1 MPIRDKFQLLPY
13 IEATVIVVFIALIVL
28 YARQGHKSSADQL
41 SVTKVETLVKTADD
55 TFVQKDLATAAVIY
69 WQIIREIEAAKGQ
82 SSTDN
87 LDEILLH
94 AHLRVAE
101 IYFHSHWVEDATKRL
116 ENAAQIQPDH
126 VKVRLLRGKLLRDE
140 DKVAAGR
147 ELLAVIKKDPTH
159 AEAHYLLG
167 VLYQGTK
174 QFKDAVRHFKQA
186 IEHDAELVKLPFES
200 TPIGLQA
207 RLQLS
212 RTYLSMLQTYRF
224 VDRELTAEETK
235 AIGKMEEQVIEV
247 LKEAV
252 AADPEFAEAKEALI
266 NRLYTRA
273 RMFEREGETRSYD
286 KAIEVYKFIVELE
299 PEETDAWS
307 MMGERYLG
315 FLDDPEAALEA
326 YRKAYQLVPDPG
338 LLAEIKNIEEI
349 LKNQRQENGT
359 EE

>member
-13 IEATVIVVFIALIVL
+13 IEATVVLVFIALIFL
-28 YARQGHKSSADQL
+28 YARKGESGAEQL
-41 SVTKVETLVKTADD
+41 SLSKVETLVKSADD
-55 TFVQKDLATAAVIY
+55 AFTQKDLARAAIMY
-69 WQIIREIEAAKGQ
+69 WQIIREIEAAKQ
-82 SSTDN
+82 QPSADS

-101 IYFHSHWVEDATKRL
+101 IYFQSHWTEDAKKRL
-116 ENAAQIQPDH
+116 ESASQIQPDH
-126 VKVRLLRGKLLRDE
+126 VNVRLLRGKLLRDE

-147 ELLAVIKKDPTH
+147 ELIAVVEKDPSN

-167 VLYQGTK
+167 VLYQGAR
-174 QFKDAVRHFKQA
+174 QFEDAVRHFKKA
-186 IEHDAELVKLPFES
+186 IEHDSELVKLPFES

-212 RTYLSMLQTYRF
+212 RTYLSILQTHRF
-224 VDRELTAEETK
+224 VDRELTAEEMEE
-235 AIGKMEEQVIEV
+235 IGQMEEQVVDV

-252 AADPEFAEAKEALI
+252 AANPNFAEAKDALI
-266 NRLYTRA
+266 SRLYTRA

-286 KAIEVYKFIVELE
+286 KAIEVYKFIVELDA
-299 PEETDAWS
+299 EEADAWS
-307 MMGERYLG
+307 MMGERYLR
-315 FLDDPEAALEA
+315 FLQDPEAALEA

-338 LLAEIKNIEEI
+338 LLAEIKNIEEM
-349 LKNQRQENGT
+349 LETQKQENDT